1 MIQDV
6 NLFLKRHY
14 PFSELPESALEALSF
29 HIRIRFFP
37 KGEVIFKEGNKPLQ
51 DLYII
56 RKGLVSLRVQG
67 REVDLLHEGD
77 CFGYPSLISDSPPS
91 TDAYVQEDS
100 ILYLLPKEV
109 FLQLVKKYENFES
122 FFTKNIA
129 QRLSSTAKMLRLSQ
143 GCPSL
148 DRFFTL
154 RVKDMKVREVP
165 LLSPSESVLEAS
177 KLFRDSNVSCVLVKG
192 KDAPGIVTERDIIK
206 KVVAQ
211 GKDPKA
217 VKLEDIAT
225 YPVVSIDEEDFLF
238 EAMVQMAKNNLRRIG
253 VEREGKTVG
262 ILEDRDIIAYESK
275 NLIVIVKEIEKA
287 QSLQEL
293 RYIYSIYEDTILQLF
308 QSGVKVSYISRLISE
323 INDKIMAKVV
333 FLTIR
338 ELKLEPPVNFSIMV
352 LGSEGRREQTL
363 KTDQDNALIYED
375 QPSLDIDL
383 KEYFDSFGNTYT
395 KLLLEIG
402 FPPCPGNVMVNNP
415 QWRGSLSQWKSKL
428 QSWISSPEPENTLRI
443 GMFFDFRNV
452 FGDESLTRELRE
464 ETFRLA
470 AQNELFVGY
479 MILDALRFKPPLG
492 FFRNFLLEKEGEHRG
507 ELDIKK
513 GGIFPIT
520 HGVRALALKGQ
531 VEETGTL
538 TRIEKLTEKA
548 LLPPDISQNLKEA
561 FEFLQQ
567 VRLKSQVK
575 KLREGKRP
583 DNYVNPEEM
592 SKLERDLLKDSFR
605 IVEEFQAFLDRRYA
619 TYIPR

>member
-37 KGEVIFKEGNKPLQ
+37 KGEVIFKEGDKPLQ

-520 HGVRALALKGQ
+520 QGVRALALKGQ

-592 SKLERDLLKDSFR
+592 SKLERDLLKDSFK